1 MIVEI
6 ISIGTE
12 ILLGDIV
19 DTNSQYLAGK
29 LTNYGFDIHFI
40 SSVGDNK
47 KRIYESIKQATER
60 SDIVITTG
68 GLGPT
73 DDDLTRDIISE
84 VTGKKLQLSSKLLK
98 DLENLFKHRKY
109 KMTKNNKKQAY
120 LPEDATSLKNELG
133 TAAGILLE
141 MNDVVIIAMPGVPR
155 EMKNIFE
162 NEVTP
167 YLKNKNNKI
176 IRSKTLNFFSIG
188 ESSLEMKVKDILDKQ
203 INPTLALLAGTAE
216 VKIRIT
222 AKGNSEEEVFQMI
235 EETEQEIRD
244 RVGEYIYGTDDCG
257 FPKIVGEMLSK
268 DNLTISLAES
278 CTGGLVGNRITDI
291 PGSSQY
297 FKGGIMVY
305 SNQAKI
311 EQLGVKKETLDKY
324 GAVSKNTAEEMA
336 INIREIMKTDIGI
349 SLTGIAG
356 PGGGTEEKPVGL
368 VYIGLATEQSTTV
381 HKLNLHG
388 DRKWNKWIS
397 SQYALFYVYN
407 YLLLKKDFN

>member
-40 SSVGDNK
+40 SSVGDNR
-47 KRIYESIKQATER
+47 KRVFESIKQATER

-73 DDDLTRDIISE
+73 DDDITREIISE
-84 VTGKKLQLSSKLLK
+84 VTGKKLQLDTVLLK
-98 DLENLFKHRKY
+98 DLEDLFKHRKY

-120 LPEDATSLKNELG
+120 LPDGAISLKNELG

-162 NEVTP
+162 NEVIP
-167 YLKNKNNKI
+167 YLKNKNYEI
-176 IRSKTLNFFSIG
+176 IRSKTLNFFSVG

-203 INPTLALLAGTAE
+203 VNPTLALLAGTAE

-222 AKGNSEEEVFQMI
+222 AKGNSEKEVFKLI
-235 EETEQEIRD
+235 EDAEKEIRD
-244 RVGEYIYGTDDCG
+244 RVGEYIYGTDDQG

-268 DNLTISLAES
+268 NKLSISLAES

-311 EQLGVKKETLDKY
+311 EQLGVKKETLKKY

-336 INIREIMKTDIGI
+336 VNIRGIMKTDIGVSI
-349 SLTGIAG
+349 TGIAG

-368 VYIGLATEQSTTV
+368 VYIGLATSQSTDV
-381 HKLNLHG
+381 YKLNLHG
-388 DRKWNKWIS
+388 DREWNKWIS

-407 YLLLKKDFN
+407 YLLSKKDFN